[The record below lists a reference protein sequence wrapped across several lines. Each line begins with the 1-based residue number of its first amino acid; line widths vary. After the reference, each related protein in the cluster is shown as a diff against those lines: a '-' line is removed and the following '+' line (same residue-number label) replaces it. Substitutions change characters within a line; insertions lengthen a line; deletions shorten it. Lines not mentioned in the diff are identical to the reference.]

1 MEYTVD
7 EIRQFTAEEDVK
19 FLRLAFCDIFG
30 SQKNISILPDELD
43 RAFSYGIAFDAS
55 AVPGFGDEV
64 HSDLF
69 LHPDSST
76 LCMLPWRPD
85 HGRVARMFCHVLRP
99 DGAAFEADCRALLR
113 QAVADAEALGIRFS
127 FGTEMEFY
135 LFRRD
140 ENGEATHI
148 PYDNAG
154 YMDIAPEDKGEN
166 VRREICLT
174 LEQMARDLGYNYTY
188 LSAYFNQRL
197 HTGFQ
202 DFVNQY
208 RVSHAAMLLQGSSIP
223 VTQVAE
229 QCGFGTI
236 RSFNRVF
243 LKSLGMSP
251 SAFRKQNR

>member
-1 MEYTVD
+1 MKLKSIFAILTAGVLACAGLTACGDDKAASNQKATFTVGFD
-7 EIRQFTAEEDVK
+7 QDFPP
-19 FLRLAFCDIFG
+19 FG
-30 SQKNISILPDELD
+30 
-43 RAFSYGIAFDAS
+43 Y
-55 AVPGFGDEV
+55 V
-64 HSDLF
+64 
-69 LHPDSST
+69 
-76 LCMLPWRPD
+76 
-85 HGRVARMFCHVLRP
+85 
-99 DGAAFEADCRALLR
+99 
-113 QAVADAEALGIRFS
+113 
-127 FGTEMEFY
+127 
-135 LFRRD
+135 D
-140 ENGEATHI
+140 ENGEVTDV
-148 PYDNAG
+148 PYDQAT
-154 YMDIAPEDKGEN
+154 YMDVAPGDRCEN

>member
-1 MEYTVD
+1 MLYRQRPTQR
-7 EIRQFTAEEDVK
+7 IRRGYQNRV
-19 FLRLAFCDIFG
+19 
-30 SQKNISILPDELD
+30 LP
-43 RAFSYGIAFDAS
+43 RAR
-55 AVPGFGDEV
+55 
-64 HSDLF
+64 
-69 LHPDSST
+69 HP
-76 LCMLPWRPD
+76 RI
-85 HGRVARMFCHVLRP
+85 
-99 DGAAFEADCRALLR
+99 E
-113 QAVADAEALGIRFS
+113 QI
-127 FGTEMEFY
+127 
-135 LFRRD
+135 
-140 ENGEATHI
+140 
-148 PYDNAG
+148 
-154 YMDIAPEDKGEN
+154 
-166 VRREICLT
+166 T

-243 LKSLGMSP
+243 LKALGMSP

>member
-1 MEYTVD
+1 MELLWPGNN
-7 EIRQFTAEEDVK
+7 RCK
-19 FLRLAFCDIFG
+19 KLAGLYMICG
-30 SQKNISILPDELD
+30 AALEQCP
-43 RAFSYGIAFDAS
+43 
-55 AVPGFGDEV
+55 
-64 HSDLF
+64 
-69 LHPDSST
+69 
-76 LCMLPWRPD
+76 
-85 HGRVARMFCHVLRP
+85 LRP
-99 DGAAFEADCRALLR
+99 RPQQD
-113 QAVADAEALGIRFS
+113 ADAHLSARIINYVQQNYTGS
-127 FGTEMEFY
+127 
-135 LFRRD
+135 
-140 ENGEATHI
+140 
-148 PYDNAG
+148 
-154 YMDIAPEDKGEN
+154 
-166 VRREICLT
+166 LT

>member
-1 MEYTVD
+1 M
-7 EIRQFTAEEDVK
+7 
-19 FLRLAFCDIFG
+19 
-30 SQKNISILPDELD
+30 
-43 RAFSYGIAFDAS
+43 
-55 AVPGFGDEV
+55 
-64 HSDLF
+64 
-69 LHPDSST
+69 
-76 LCMLPWRPD
+76 
-85 HGRVARMFCHVLRP
+85 
-99 DGAAFEADCRALLR
+99 
-113 QAVADAEALGIRFS
+113 
-127 FGTEMEFY
+127 
-135 LFRRD
+135 
-140 ENGEATHI
+140 
-148 PYDNAG
+148 
-154 YMDIAPEDKGEN
+154 
-166 VRREICLT
+166 RREICLT

>member
-1 MEYTVD
+1 MLIYEAERSDRRGYLYCQRDHNFSFPAHLHHSYEFLTVQAGTLTCTLETD
-7 EIRQFTAEEDVK
+7 TFEIHPGEALLV
-19 FLRLAFCDIFG
+19 
-30 SQKNISILPDELD
+30 LPDQIHSYHTNGASQSVLWIFSDDWVPEFSAQLGQ
-43 RAFSYGIAFDAS
+43 RAFADPVFRIEAAPLMELLW
-55 AVPGFGDEV
+55 PGNNRCKKLAG
-64 HSDLF
+64 LYMI
-69 LHPDSST
+69 
-76 LCMLPWRPD
+76 C
-85 HGRVARMFCHVLRP
+85 
-99 DGAAFEADCRALLR
+99 GAA
-113 QAVADAEALGIRFS
+113 
-127 FGTEMEFY
+127 
-135 LFRRD
+135 
-140 ENGEATHI
+140 
-148 PYDNAG
+148 
-154 YMDIAPEDKGEN
+154 
-166 VRREICLT
+166 

>member
-1 MEYTVD
+1 MATIAGTETAAGDSTVT
-7 EIRQFTAEEDVK
+7 TA
-19 FLRLAFCDIFG
+19 
-30 SQKNISILPDELD
+30 PDTQVRTATST
-43 RAFSYGIAFDAS
+43 RAQQD
-55 AVPGFGDEV
+55 
-64 HSDLF
+64 
-69 LHPDSST
+69 
-76 LCMLPWRPD
+76 
-85 HGRVARMFCHVLRP
+85 
-99 DGAAFEADCRALLR
+99 
-113 QAVADAEALGIRFS
+113 ADAHLSARIINYVQQNYTGS
-127 FGTEMEFY
+127 
-135 LFRRD
+135 
-140 ENGEATHI
+140 
-148 PYDNAG
+148 
-154 YMDIAPEDKGEN
+154 
-166 VRREICLT
+166 LT

-251 SAFRKQNR
+251 TAFRKQNR

>member
-1 MEYTVD
+1 MLIYEAERSDRRGYLYCQRDHNFSFPAHLHHSYEFFTVQAGTLTCTLETD
-7 EIRQFTAEEDVK
+7 TFEIHPGEALLV
-19 FLRLAFCDIFG
+19 
-30 SQKNISILPDELD
+30 LPDQIHSYHTNGVSQSVLWIFSDDWVPEFSAQLGQ
-43 RAFSYGIAFDAS
+43 RAFADPVFRIEAAPLMELLW
-55 AVPGFGDEV
+55 PGNNRCKKLAGLYMICGAALEQC
-64 HSDLF
+64 
-69 LHPDSST
+69 P
-76 LCMLPWRPD
+76 
-85 HGRVARMFCHVLRP
+85 LRP
-99 DGAAFEADCRALLR
+99 RPQQD
-113 QAVADAEALGIRFS
+113 ADAHLSARIINYVQQNYTGS
-127 FGTEMEFY
+127 
-135 LFRRD
+135 
-140 ENGEATHI
+140 
-148 PYDNAG
+148 
-154 YMDIAPEDKGEN
+154 
-166 VRREICLT
+166 LT
-174 LEQMARDLGYNYTY
+174 LDQMARDLGYNYTY

>member
-1 MEYTVD
+1 MLIYEAERSDRRGYLYCQRDHNFSFPAHLHHSYEFLTVQAGTLTCTLETD
-7 EIRQFTAEEDVK
+7 TFEIHPGEALLV
-19 FLRLAFCDIFG
+19 
-30 SQKNISILPDELD
+30 LPDQIHSYHTNGASQSVLWIFSDDWVPEFSAQLGQ
-43 RAFSYGIAFDAS
+43 RAFADPVFRIEAAPLMELLW
-55 AVPGFGDEV
+55 PGNNRCKKLAG
-64 HSDLF
+64 LYMI
-69 LHPDSST
+69 
-76 LCMLPWRPD
+76 C
-85 HGRVARMFCHVLRP
+85 
-99 DGAAFEADCRALLR
+99 GAALEQCPPAPAPPAGRGRPSVGPHHQLCAAELYR
-113 QAVADAEALGIRFS
+113 QPDV
-127 FGTEMEFY
+127 
-135 LFRRD
+135 
-140 ENGEATHI
+140 
-148 PYDNAG
+148 
-154 YMDIAPEDKGEN
+154 
-166 VRREICLT
+166 
-174 LEQMARDLGYNYTY
+174 EQMARDLGYNYTY

>member
-1 MEYTVD
+1 MTVQAGTLTCTLETD
-7 EIRQFTAEEDVK
+7 TFEIHPGEA
-19 FLRLAFCDIFG
+19 LLG
-30 SQKNISILPDELD
+30 LPDQIHSYHTNGASQSVLWIFSDDWVPEFSAQLGQ
-43 RAFSYGIAFDAS
+43 RAFADPVFRIEAAPLMELLW
-55 AVPGFGDEV
+55 PGNNRCKKLAG
-64 HSDLF
+64 LYMI
-69 LHPDSST
+69 
-76 LCMLPWRPD
+76 C
-85 HGRVARMFCHVLRP
+85 
-99 DGAAFEADCRALLR
+99 GAALEQCPL
-113 QAVADAEALGIRFS
+113 QNYTGS
-127 FGTEMEFY
+127 
-135 LFRRD
+135 
-140 ENGEATHI
+140 
-148 PYDNAG
+148 
-154 YMDIAPEDKGEN
+154 
-166 VRREICLT
+166 LT